1 MYTNA
6 TCKIR
11 PETCFR
17 NSDNIAFLS
26 HFIFTGLPKMLVIR
40 DYFGVP
46 SPPGVSP
53 LNAQIDDVIE
63 VIHADPHSSWW
74 EVR

>member
-11 PETCFR
+11 PGTCFR
-17 NSDNIAFLS
+17 NSANIAFMS
-26 HFIFTGLPKMLVIR
+26 HFIFTGLPKMMVIR

-46 SPPGVSP
+46 RPPGGPP
-53 LNAQIDDVIE
+53 LNAQIGDVIE
-63 VIHADPHSSWW
+63 VICADPHSSWW